1 MEIKKIKFNIFFLII
16 CALILIIK
24 FEFFL
29 NIYTILKKNIHS
41 RMISSYGYCYPLG
54 YGFIKEAIKLKN
66 LEKKNINTVN
76 SLNKPKSYI
85 FIYSFKKQSSKYEIL
100 INFELDKLK
109 NIKDEFEIIY
119 NKQNCYLIKYKND

>member
-1 MEIKKIKFNIFFLII
+1 
-16 CALILIIK
+16 
-24 FEFFL
+24 
-29 NIYTILKKNIHS
+29 
-41 RMISSYGYCYPLG
+41 MISSYGYCYPLG

-100 INFELDKLK
+100 INFDLDKLK
-109 NIKDEFEIIY
+109 NIKDKFEIIY